1 MGSEHL
7 SERSNW
13 QMGASVTG
21 KGGEDDFAAAIAPS
35 LPSPYEVV
43 KRPKKLQVYSGGR
56 GIVLD
61 CKIINHETGKSVL
74 IENKTGN
81 NGGNA
86 HERVYKF
93 LAPALKQKVRSLN
106 PSLIEA
112 PFYLIFSGETFQG
125 QKYQDELS
133 LLLKEENYDII
144 QSGYENIESVA
155 KNIMEL
161 LD

>member
-21 KGGEDDFAAAIAPS
+21 KGGEDDFAEAIAPS
-35 LPSPYEVV
+35 LPRHYEVV
-43 KRPKKLQVYSGGR
+43 KRPKKLQVYSAGR

-93 LAPALKQKVRSLN
+93 LSPSLKQKVRNLN